1 MSDHSTTPQGDPP
14 TGRLDRLRGLG
25 VALRDR
31 YLPADWPALRLL
43 LALYLLLQLTG
54 IGWDLP
60 ASFEWENDGVAP
72 RDFFAGIVHNLPP
85 GSGHTYPLLHNL
97 LLGLLSLPVLLV
109 SVATAPAWT
118 GEAISAH
125 ILGYPTMTPVY
136 LLAKLLTLAMS
147 TVALGALARIVA
159 RCFNRRA
166 ALLATLFAMSN
177 LSVAYYGRTVNLD
190 GPYLFWMALAADRLL
205 DLFERGE
212 WRDYR
217 AFALL
222 VAASIATKDQ
232 AYAAWIITAPLL
244 LVALPALRPSA
255 LAAGAAH
262 WRLLL
267 RAAGIGLLGL
277 GAMGGALWNP
287 PGFLQRLHK
296 LTGPASQ
303 DWRAYDQTV
312 AGVVANL
319 RDLLAS
325 LPATWWPL
333 PVLLLTLAGLLLTA
347 RWPAQGSGR
356 SAMLLRLLPLLLAIS
371 HLLCFTLVVGR
382 LGHRFTMPAGFWLA
396 AYAGVAA
403 DALFA
408 RFGRPARVAMA
419 TLWLWAIAQTLS
431 VQVAQWS
438 DARFEVERWLRT
450 LPAGTRINIAGP
462 VVPQPRWG
470 LGRLAALHVS
480 RLGPQQPKRRNPLP
494 GVTEV
499 KASLDE
505 LTASMPEVVVVP
517 ELYVRT
523 FLPRE
528 LEEGERLPAVVTQKR
543 AGGGEALFA
552 QVHAG
557 TLPGYTVQL
566 IPNGYPNWMGQ
577 IGLPLPHVH
586 SSVGEAIYL
595 IVRNDAGLELP
606 RR

>member
-1 MSDHSTTPQGDPP
+1 MPDASTTPQGGPK
-14 TGRLDRLRGLG
+14 TGRLDRLRALG
-25 VALRDR
+25 VGLRDR
-31 YLPADWPALRLL
+31 YLPADWPALRLI

-72 RDFFAGIVHNLPP
+72 RDFFAGIAHNLPP

-109 SVATAPAWT
+109 SLLTAPAWT
-118 GEAISAH
+118 SDAISAH
-125 ILGYPTMTPVY
+125 ILGYATMTPVY
-136 LLAKLLTLAMS
+136 LLAKLLSLAMS

-205 DLFERGE
+205 DLFERGD

-232 AYAAWIITAPLL
+232 AYAAWLITAPLL

-255 LAAGAAH
+255 LAAGRDH
-262 WRLLL
+262 WRLLIH
-267 RAAGIGLLGL
+267 AAGIGLLGL

-303 DWRAYDQTV
+303 DWRAYEPTA
-312 AGVVANL
+312 AGVAANIQ
-319 RDLLAS
+319 DLVAS

-333 PVLLLTLAGLLLTA
+333 PVLLLVLAGLVLATRRRPLS
-347 RWPAQGSGR
+347 PGLSGQ
-356 SAMLLRLLPLLLAIS
+356 LLRLLPLLLALS
-371 HLLCFTLVVGR
+371 HLVCFTLVVGR
-382 LGHRFTMPAGFWLA
+382 LGHRFTMPAALWLA

-403 DALFA
+403 DVMFA
-408 RFGRPARVAMA
+408 RFGRPARLAVSA
-419 TLWLWAIAQTLS
+419 LWLWALAQTLS
-431 VQVAQWS
+431 VQIAQWS

-450 LPAGTRINIAGP
+450 LPAGTQVNIAGP

-470 LGRLAALHVS
+470 LGRLDALHVT
-480 RLGPQQPKRRNPLP
+480 RLGPQPPNRRNPLP
-494 GVTEV
+494 GVTEI

-505 LTASMPEVVVVP
+505 LSASSPEVIVVP
-517 ELYVRT
+517 AIFVRT
-523 FLPRE
+523 FRPQQME
-528 LEEGERLPAVVTQKR
+528 VGERLPAVVTQKR
-543 AGGGEALFA
+543 AGGGESFFA
-552 QVHAG
+552 QLHAG
-557 TLPGYTVQL
+557 SLPGYSVSLVT
-566 IPNGYPNWMGQ
+566 NGYPDWLERL
-577 IGLPLPHVH
+577 GLPLPHVH
-586 SSVGEAIYL
+586 SSVGEDVYVM
-595 IVRNDAGLELP
+595 VRNDAGLQLP